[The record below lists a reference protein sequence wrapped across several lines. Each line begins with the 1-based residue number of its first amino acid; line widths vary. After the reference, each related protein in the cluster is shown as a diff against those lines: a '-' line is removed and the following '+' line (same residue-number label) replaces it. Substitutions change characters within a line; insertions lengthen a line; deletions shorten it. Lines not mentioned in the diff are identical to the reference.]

1 MQESTCQQ
9 TGFKTNILMSI
20 VTLFG
25 YPKRV
30 VSAQPLLT
38 FISKIKRGNY
48 EDMVERFRDMH
59 LRELD
64 TLIEPQRRQI
74 PKFSI
79 AGNFKLDA
87 HHLKLINYSG
97 YLFFEIKYLHPK
109 EYEYV
114 RSLLF
119 RNPYVF
125 ASFKNVMG
133 HGICFILRSE
143 EEIESHAKIFQRA
156 YRYFEKK
163 LGTKRLSKAGEDIQ
177 HLCTMSYDL
186 KAHINIASI
195 PFPLRAQIKY

>member
-1 MQESTCQQ
+1 
-9 TGFKTNILMSI
+9 MSI

-30 VSAQPLLT
+30 ISAQPLLT
-38 FISKIKRGNY
+38 FISKIKRGYY
-48 EDMVERFRDMH
+48 EDIVERFRDMH

-74 PKFSI
+74 PRFSI
-79 AGNFKLDA
+79 AGNFKLET
-87 HHLKLINYSG
+87 HQLKLINYSG

-109 EYEYV
+109 EYEHV
-114 RSLLF
+114 RSLLY

-143 EEIESHAKIFQRA
+143 EGIESHVKIFRRA

-177 HLCTMSYDL
+177 HLCTMSCDT
-186 KAHINIASI
+186 KAHVNIASI

>member
-1 MQESTCQQ
+1 
-9 TGFKTNILMSI
+9 MSI

-30 VSAQPLLT
+30 VSVQPLLT

-59 LRELD
+59 MRELD
-64 TLIEPQRRQI
+64 SMIESQRRQI

-79 AGNFKLDA
+79 AGNFKSDA
-87 HHLKLINYSG
+87 HHLELISYSG

-114 RSLLF
+114 RSLLY

-125 ASFKNVMG
+125 ASFRNTLG

-143 EEIESHAKIFQRA
+143 EGIESHIKIFRRA

-177 HLCTMSYDL
+177 HLCTMSFDL
-186 KAHINIASI
+186 KTQVNIASI
-195 PFPLRAQIKY
+195 PFPSRAQIKY

>member
-1 MQESTCQQ
+1 
-9 TGFKTNILMSI
+9 MSR

-30 VSAQPLLT
+30 ISVQPLLT

-48 EDMVERFRDMH
+48 EDIIERFRDMH
-59 LRELD
+59 FRELD
-64 TLIEPQRRQI
+64 TLLESQRRQI

-79 AGNFKLDA
+79 AGNFKSDS

-109 EYEYV
+109 EYENV
-114 RSLLF
+114 RSLLY

-125 ASFKNVMG
+125 ASFKNTLG
-133 HGICFILRSE
+133 HGICFILKSE
-143 EEIESHAKIFQRA
+143 EGIESHTKIFRRA
-156 YRYFEKK
+156 YGYFENK
-163 LGTKRLSKAGEDIQ
+163 LGTKRLSKAGEDLQ
-177 HLCTMSYDL
+177 HLCTMSFDL
-186 KAHINIASI
+186 RAQVNIASI